1 MKNFLIK
8 EKALIASVMAL
19 TLTAVSCS
27 EVKQTDIQGE
37 NKADSQ
43 ENSQQTGE
51 NKEDIIITLATNST
65 MRSEL
70 KDEIDSFNAL
80 DNGYQIVT
88 KIVDMEFYNKE
99 FETAVYNSDEDGLAV
114 DFHIT
119 QDVMNTD
126 SIDIIPSYTFANQS
140 KYEILKNMGAF
151 MDLYP
156 FMENDPEVN
165 TSTLNQHIL
174 SLNETDGKLCSLPM
188 YYMVT
193 TLIGETRYV
202 GNKENWTV
210 DDFISCWEQM
220 PEGSTVNGVRNSE
233 NIYRGILRGNLETFV
248 DYEKVEVNFDCP
260 EFRKILEFCNRFETT
275 GQKGEWDYESPIMVS
290 PRYLDGIMSALLF
303 GENSG
308 TSMDCNPP
316 YTMVGY
322 PSADGQGAFFIDSV
336 GSYSISANS
345 SPEKQKGAWEFIRQ
359 FYTEEYQQE
368 NVIEKYVDNID
379 GEEITHFSDEKGF
392 CINNKAFDNIAD
404 KIMNGEYYD
413 GKYSIQG
420 VEYTSPLPVKE
431 EVDKMK
437 KYLDSINRWET
448 TLDRQLWNIIDEEIM
463 AYLAGEKSLDDTVYL
478 IQNRASILVSE
489 QS

>member
-1 MKNFLIK
+1 MKHFLIK
-8 EKALIASVMAL
+8 EKALLAGILAF
-19 TLTAVSCS
+19 TLCSCS
-27 EVKQTDIQGE
+27 EVKQTDIQTE
-37 NKADSQ
+37 SKAETSQ
-43 ENSQQTGE
+43 ESSQQTDE
-51 NKEDIIITLATNST
+51 NTEDIIITLATNST

-70 KDEIDSFNAL
+70 QDEIDSFNAL

-99 FETAVYNSDEDGLAV
+99 YDTVVLEQGDELTL
-114 DFHIT
+114 DFHMV
-119 QDVMNTD
+119 QDIMNTD
-126 SIDIIPSYTFANQS
+126 SIDIIPSYTFGNQS

-151 MDLYP
+151 VDLYP

-188 YYMVT
+188 YYMVN

-202 GNKENWTV
+202 GDKENWTV

-248 DYEKVEVNFDCP
+248 DYEKAEVNFDCP

-290 PRYLDGIMSALLF
+290 PRYLDGIMSAGLF

-322 PSADGQGAFFIDSV
+322 PSPDGQGAFFIDSG
-336 GSYSISANS
+336 GSYSISAKS
-345 SPEKQKGAWEFIRQ
+345 SPEKQQGAWEFIRQ
-359 FYTEEYQQE
+359 IYTEEYQQE

-379 GEEITHFSDEKGF
+379 GEEITHFSAEKGF
-392 CINNKAFDNIAD
+392 CINNNAFDNIAD

-420 VEYTSPLPVKE
+420 VEYTSPLPVQE

-448 TLDRQLWNIIDEEIM
+448 TIDRQLWEIIEDEVM
-463 AYLAGEKSLDDTVYL
+463 AYFAGEKSLDDTVDL
-478 IQNRASILVSE
+478 IQNRASIWISE